1 MRIVF
6 FIISSVLISTSAFP
20 QNETSEIYFPREQ
33 IVFKNCNSETD
44 KNLCLSRFIEKSI
57 SEIINSNLK
66 QLRINDDTLTISVR
80 FSLIKNGR
88 VDNSSIRTDV
98 SNNLLGKETY
108 KSIESLIKKLPRFEI
123 TNRKSEQYRSEHI
136 FDYKYTIEKADPP
149 YKATLVE
156 SEKKYEGG
164 TIVELPVYP
173 GCENLSY
180 SETFNCFSAKIKQ
193 HIKENFIYPEEAFKN
208 NIQGLVRIRCIINK
222 EGKIEDI
229 KTKGG
234 AYILQREAIRIIEL
248 LPDLQ
253 PAKQNGKPVKIPYSV
268 PITFKLSKS

>member
-1 MRIVF
+1 MRIAFF
-6 FIISSVLISTSAFP
+6 FIGSMLLSTSLFS
-20 QNETSEIYFPREQ
+20 QNKTSGIYFPPEQ
-33 IVFKNCNSETD
+33 IVLKDCSSETD
-44 KNLCLSRFIEKSI
+44 KSLCLSRFIERPV

-66 QLRINDDTLTISVR
+66 KLRINDDTLNISVR
-80 FSLIKNGR
+80 FSLSKNGR
-88 VDNSSIRTDV
+88 INNESIRTDV
-98 SNNLLGKETY
+98 SNDLLGKESF

-123 TNRKSEQYRSEHI
+123 INRKSEQYRSAHI
-136 FDYKYTIEKADPP
+136 FNYKYTIEKDDLP
-149 YKATLVE
+149 YKATLVKTK
-156 SEKKYEGG
+156 KKYEGG
-164 TIVELPVYP
+164 TVIELPVYP

-180 SETFNCFSAKIKQ
+180 SETLKCFRASTVQ
-193 HIKENFIYPEEAFKN
+193 HIQENFIYPKEALKD
-208 NIQGLVRIRCIINK
+208 NIQGIVYIGYIINK

-248 LPDLQ
+248 IPELQ